1 MSEATYTLR
10 SLQGADI
17 FPVSAIIKKIG
28 VKEFKNAFQ
37 DEEIKRL
44 VQSIN
49 NGDMSRDAAANQAGM
64 AVILNI
70 VDVVLGN
77 LPRAEKDIYK
87 FLASLSGM
95 KPDEVAALPMATF
108 TGMVIDVI
116 QKDEFKDFIKVVS
129 RLFKSAN

>member
-17 FPVSAIIKKIG
+17 FPMSAIIKKIG

-37 DEEIKRL
+37 DEEIKSL
-44 VQSIN
+44 VNSIN
-49 NGDMSRDAAANQAGM
+49 NGEMSKDAAANQAGM
-64 AVILNI
+64 TVILNI

>member
-17 FPVSAIIKKIG
+17 FPMSAIIKKIG

-37 DEEIKRL
+37 DEEIKSL
-44 VQSIN
+44 VNSIN
-49 NGDMSRDAAANQAGM
+49 NGEMSKDAAANQAGM
-64 AVILNI
+64 TVILNI

-116 QKDEFKDFIKVVS
+116 QKEEFKDFIKVVS

>member
-17 FPVSAIIKKIG
+17 FPMSAIIKKIG

-37 DEEIKRL
+37 DEEIKDL
-44 VQSIN
+44 VKSIN
-49 NGDMSRDAAANQAGM
+49 SGEISKDAAANQAGM

-129 RLFKSAN
+129 RLLKSAN

>member
-17 FPVSAIIKKIG
+17 FPMSAIIKKIG

-37 DEEIKRL
+37 DEEIKGL

-49 NGDMSRDAAANQAGM
+49 NGDMSKDAAANQAGM
-64 AVILNI
+64 TVILNI

-95 KPDEVAALPMATF
+95 KPNEVAALPMATF

-116 QKDEFKDFIKVVS
+116 QKDEFNDFIKVVS

>member
-17 FPVSAIIKKIG
+17 FPMSAIIKKIG

-37 DEEIKRL
+37 DEEIKGL

-49 NGDMSRDAAANQAGM
+49 NGDMSKDAAANQAGM
-64 AVILNI
+64 VVILNI

>member
-17 FPVSAIIKKIG
+17 FPMSAIIKKIG

-37 DEEIKRL
+37 DEEIKDL
-44 VQSIN
+44 VKSIN
-49 NGDMSRDAAANQAGM
+49 SGEISKDAAANQAGM
-64 AVILNI
+64 VVILNI

>member
-17 FPVSAIIKKIG
+17 FPMSAIIKKIG

-37 DEEIKRL
+37 DEEIKDL
-44 VQSIN
+44 VKSIN
-49 NGDMSRDAAANQAGM
+49 SGEISKDAAANQAGM

-77 LPRAEKDIYK
+77 LPRAEKNIYK

>member
-17 FPVSAIIKKIG
+17 FPMSAIIKKIG

-37 DEEIKRL
+37 DEEIKDL
-44 VQSIN
+44 VKSIN
-49 NGDMSRDAAANQAGM
+49 SGEISKDAAANQAGM

-129 RLFKSAN
+129 RLFKSVN

>member
-17 FPVSAIIKKIG
+17 FPMSAIIKKIG

-37 DEEIKRL
+37 DEEIKDL
-44 VQSIN
+44 VKSIN
-49 NGDMSRDAAANQAGM
+49 SGEISKDAAANQAGM

-70 VDVVLGN
+70 VDVALGN
-77 LPRAEKDIYK
+77 LPRAQKDIYK

>member
-17 FPVSAIIKKIG
+17 FPMSTIIKKIG

-37 DEEIKRL
+37 DEEIKDL
-44 VQSIN
+44 VKSIN
-49 NGDMSRDAAANQAGM
+49 SGEISKDAAANQAGM

-70 VDVVLGN
+70 ADVVLGN

>member
-17 FPVSAIIKKIG
+17 FPMSAIIKKIG

-37 DEEIKRL
+37 DEEIKSL
-44 VQSIN
+44 VNSIN
-49 NGDMSRDAAANQAGM
+49 NGEMSKDAAANQAGM
-64 AVILNI
+64 TVILNI

-95 KPDEVAALPMATF
+95 KPNEVAALPMATF

-129 RLFKSAN
+129 RLFKSVN

>member
-17 FPVSAIIKKIG
+17 FPMSAIIKKIG
-28 VKEFKNAFQ
+28 VKEFKKAFQ
-37 DEEIKRL
+37 DEEIKGL

-49 NGDMSRDAAANQAGM
+49 NGDMSKDAAANQAGM
-64 AVILNI
+64 TVILNI

>member
-17 FPVSAIIKKIG
+17 FPMSAIIKKIG

-37 DEEIKRL
+37 DEEIKGL

-49 NGDMSRDAAANQAGM
+49 NGDMSRDAAASQAGM
-64 AVILNI
+64 SVILNI

-95 KPDEVAALPMATF
+95 KPNEVAALPMATF
-108 TGMVIDVI
+108 TAMVIDVI
-116 QKDEFKDFIKVVS
+116 QKDEFKDFIEVVS

>member
-1 MSEATYTLR
+1 MSEATYILR

-17 FPVSAIIKKIG
+17 FPMSAIIKKIG

-37 DEEIKRL
+37 DEEIKGL

-49 NGDMSRDAAANQAGM
+49 NGDMSKDAAANQAGM

-70 VDVVLGN
+70 ADVVLGN

>member
-17 FPVSAIIKKIG
+17 FPMSAIIKKIG

-37 DEEIKRL
+37 DEEIKDL
-44 VQSIN
+44 VKSIN
-49 NGDMSRDAAANQAGM
+49 SGEMSKDAAANQAGM

-95 KPDEVAALPMATF
+95 KPDEVAALPMNTF
-108 TGMVIDVI
+108 VKMVIDVI
-116 QKDEFKDFIKVVS
+116 KKDEFKDFIKVVS

>member
-17 FPVSAIIKKIG
+17 FPMSAIIKKIG

-37 DEEIKRL
+37 DEEIKDL
-44 VQSIN
+44 VKSIN
-49 NGDMSRDAAANQAGM
+49 NGDMSKDAAANQAGM

>member
-17 FPVSAIIKKIG
+17 FPMSAIIKKIG

-37 DEEIKRL
+37 DEEIKDL
-44 VQSIN
+44 VKSIN
-49 NGDMSRDAAANQAGM
+49 SGEMSKDAAANQAGM

-108 TGMVIDVI
+108 TAMVIDVI

>member
-17 FPVSAIIKKIG
+17 FPMSAIIKKIG

-37 DEEIKRL
+37 DEEIKDL
-44 VQSIN
+44 VKSIN
-49 NGDMSRDAAANQAGM
+49 SGEISKDAAANQAGM

-70 VDVVLGN
+70 VDVALGN
-77 LPRAEKDIYK
+77 LPSAEKDIYK

>member
-17 FPVSAIIKKIG
+17 FPMSAIIKKIG

-37 DEEIKRL
+37 DEEIKGL

-49 NGDMSRDAAANQAGM
+49 NGDMSKDAAANQAGM

-95 KPDEVAALPMATF
+95 KPNEIAALPMATF

>member
-17 FPVSAIIKKIG
+17 FPMSAIIKKIG

-37 DEEIKRL
+37 DEEIKDL
-44 VQSIN
+44 VKSIN
-49 NGDMSRDAAANQAGM
+49 SGEISKDAAANQAGM

-129 RLFKSAN
+129 RLFKSTN

>member
-17 FPVSAIIKKIG
+17 FPMSAIIKKIG

-37 DEEIKRL
+37 DEEIKDL
-44 VQSIN
+44 VKSIN
-49 NGDMSRDAAANQAGM
+49 SGEISKDAAANQAGM

-108 TGMVIDVI
+108 TAMVIDVI